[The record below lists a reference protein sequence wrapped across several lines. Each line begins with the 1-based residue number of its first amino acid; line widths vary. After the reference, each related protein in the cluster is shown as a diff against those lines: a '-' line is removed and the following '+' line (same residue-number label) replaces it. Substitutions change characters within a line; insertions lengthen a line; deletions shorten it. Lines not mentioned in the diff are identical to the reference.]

1 MNFRDLYAGIK
12 VGLRTLKGRN
22 ALTFFVFLAISA
34 VFWVLMAL
42 NDEVQ
47 KDYKVPLKLTGFPD
61 DMTIIAGAHP
71 TVSVTVK
78 DKGSALMKYSWGR
91 TPVLTVRYDD
101 FVSPESNQLVLSQ
114 AQLNA
119 SLRNLFGAGAL
130 LQSVRPDSLAI
141 YYTTEPGVPVRVRVD
156 ADVHTSPQAVPF
168 GRVTLSADTVM
179 LYSIGGKASKVK
191 ELVTAPVVLS
201 GLTDTASVE
210 AVLQV
215 PAGMRAVPSTVRVTI
230 PVEPLV
236 SKTRRIAVE
245 AQNLPEGTQMVT
257 FPSMVDVT
265 YLLPKSM
272 YNQDSAP
279 MKAFVKY
286 SWDVASSKSLA
297 VEVSQMPQYYRVVS
311 VSPERVDYVL
321 ERD

>member
-1 MNFRDLYAGIK
+1 MNIRDLYTTAK
-12 VGLRTLKGRN
+12 EGLRTVKGRN
-22 ALTFFVFLAISA
+22 ALTFFVFLVISA

-47 KDYKVPLKLTGFPD
+47 KDYKLPLKFIGFPD

-71 TVSVTVK
+71 TVNVTVK
-78 DKGSALMKYSWGR
+78 DKGSALMKYSWGK
-91 TPVLTVRYDD
+91 TPTLTVRYED
-101 FVSPESNQLVLSQ
+101 FVRPGNNHLVLTQ

-130 LQSVRPDSLAI
+130 IQAVRPDSLSI
-141 YYTTEPGVPVRVRVD
+141 FYTTEPGIPVRVRVD
-156 ADVHTSPQAVPF
+156 SDVHTSPQAVPF

-179 LYSIGGKASKVK
+179 LYSIGGKGRKVK
-191 ELVTAPVVLS
+191 ELVTAPIVLS

-236 SKTRRIAVE
+236 SKTRRVAVG
-245 AQNLPEGTQMVT
+245 AQDLPHGTHMVT

-279 MKAFVKY
+279 MRAFVKY
-286 SWDVASSKSLA
+286 SGENSGSKSLP

-311 VSPERVDYVL
+311 VAPEAVEYVL
-321 ERD
+321 EQD

>member
-1 MNFRDLYAGIK
+1 MK
-12 VGLRTLKGRN
+12 VKEGLRTVKGRN
-22 ALTFFVFLAISA
+22 ALTFFIFLVISS

-47 KDYKVPLKLTGFPD
+47 KDYKLPLKFTGFPD
-61 DMTIIAGAHP
+61 DVTIIAGAHP
-71 TVSVTVK
+71 TVTVTVK

-91 TPVLTVRYDD
+91 TPTLTISYDD
-101 FVSPESNQLVLSQ
+101 FNRTEHNHLVLSQ

-119 SLRNLFGAGAL
+119 SLRNLFGAGAT
-130 LQSVRPDSLAI
+130 LQGVRPDSLSI
-141 YYTTEPGVPVRVRVD
+141 YYTNEPGVPVRVRVD
-156 ADVHTSPQAVPF
+156 SDVHTSPQAVPF
-168 GRVTLSADTVM
+168 GRVTLSTDTVM
-179 LYSIGGKASKVK
+179 LYSVGGKGRKVK

-201 GLTDTASVE
+201 GLTDTAVVE

-215 PAGMRAVPSTVRVTI
+215 PAGMRAVPSTVKVTI

-236 SKTRRIAVE
+236 SKTRRVPVDAR
-245 AQNLPEGTQMVT
+245 NLPEGTHMVT

-279 MKAFVKY
+279 INAIVRY
-286 SWDVASSKSLA
+286 SGGASDSKSLP

-311 VSPERVDYVL
+311 VVPESVEYVL
-321 ERD
+321 EKN